1 MSRDNE
7 IYPRSIAE
15 AVVEIF
21 EDVLDANGIMVPD
34 DTRRGDEGESCL
46 YGNTYFSV
54 LDQVE
59 TLVLE
64 SLKRVAEHPE
74 TVIVPYLYG

>member
-21 EDVLDANGIMVPD
+21 EDVLDANGILVPD
-34 DTRRGDEGESCL
+34 DTRRGDEREACL
-46 YGNTYFSV
+46 YGNAYFRV